1 MSEQFKP
8 CGLQE
13 ATHVELNGKVYEIYN
28 GGLISF
34 LYFGGLDYKIG
45 IRIFVEET
53 KEFGRMENVH
63 QLVFP
68 ILGIKPLKKKKR
80 KPTKK
85 EETTENDG

>member
-1 MSEQFKP
+1 MSEKQFRE
-8 CGLQE
+8 CQLQE

-53 KEFGRMENVH
+53 NRNWRENVH
-63 QLVFP
+63 QSVFP
-68 ILGIKPLKKKKR
+68 ILGIKPLKNKR
-80 KPTKK
+80 RSTKK
-85 EETTENDG
+85 EDEK

>member
-1 MSEQFKP
+1 MREKQFRE
-8 CGLQE
+8 CSLQE

-53 KEFGRMENVH
+53 KEFSRMENVH
-63 QLVFP
+63 QSVFP
-68 ILGIKPLKKKKR
+68 ILGVKPLKKKKKR
-80 KPTKK
+80 GSTKK
-85 EETTENDG
+85 EDEE

>member
-1 MSEQFKP
+1 MSEKQFRE
-8 CGLQE
+8 CSLQE

-53 KEFGRMENVH
+53 KEFNRMENVH
-63 QLVFP
+63 QSVFP
-68 ILGIKPLKKKKR
+68 ILGVKPLKKKTKR
-80 KPTKK
+80 GSTKK
-85 EETTENDG
+85 EDDE